1 MQRSWRR
8 GARIACR
15 TRSAPEWPAR
25 KVSCPARDRPIAAPG
40 APAGRAGDRY
50 GAWVSELGP
59 VAQEM
64 GIRPATIEDAGEVV
78 RLAAL
83 MYEAMGLDAT
93 GTVWR
98 RAAVTAMAGRLGE
111 DAMVFVADDPGTPGR
126 LAAIGAGVIATRLPS
141 PVNPAATVGYIQW
154 VSTDP
159 RWRRRGLA
167 RLITSTL
174 ITWFRD
180 RDVRA
185 IELHVTPEGAGLYRS
200 LGFGPGDNP
209 GLRIRL

>member
-1 MQRSWRR
+1 M
-8 GARIACR
+8 A
-15 TRSAPEWPAR
+15 
-25 KVSCPARDRPIAAPG
+25 
-40 APAGRAGDRY
+40 
-50 GAWVSELGP
+50 
-59 VAQEM
+59 
-64 GIRPATIEDAGEVV
+64 IRPATIEDAGEVV

-93 GTVWR
+93 GTAWR
-98 RAAVTAMAGRLGE
+98 RAAVTAMASRLGE
-111 DAMVFVADDPGTPGR
+111 DAVVFVADDPGTPGR
-126 LAAIGAGVIATRLPS
+126 LAATGAGVIATRLPS
-141 PVNPAATVGYIQW
+141 PANPAATVGYIQW

-174 ITWFRD
+174 IEWFRD

-185 IELHVTPEGAGLYRS
+185 IELHATPEGAGLYRS
-200 LGFGPGDNP
+200 LGFAPGANP

>member
-1 MQRSWRR
+1 MAEGGQDRVPNPLSPGVAGPEGFLP
-8 GARIACR
+8 GARPPHRRAGG
-15 TRSAPEWPAR
+15 PA
-25 KVSCPARDRPIAAPG
+25 D
-40 APAGRAGDRY
+40 RAGDRY

-59 VAQEM
+59 VAQAIA
-64 GIRPATIEDAGEVV
+64 IRPATMEDAGEVV

-126 LAAIGAGVIATRLPS
+126 LAATGAGVIATRLPG
-141 PVNPAATVGYIQW
+141 PANPAATVGYIQW

-185 IELHVTPEGAGLYRS
+185 IELHATPEGAGLYRS